1 MNLVCT
7 CCRPRLLPV
16 PMTESHLESVLFIE
30 RASFAAPWS
39 RKMFERE
46 LSNRSSRSTVFTI
59 NDEVVGFICY
69 WAIQNEAHL
78 LTVAVHPQH
87 RREGIGKAIMSHMEQ
102 MCLKEG
108 LNRIILEV
116 ARRNEEARNL
126 YKSFGFNAIGF
137 RKRYYKEI
145 DDDAIVME
153 KWLGSE
159 GESESQSGETGP
171 A

>member
-1 MNLVCT
+1 L
-7 CCRPRLLPV
+7 
-16 PMTESHLESVLFIE
+16 
-30 RASFAAPWS
+30 
-39 RKMFERE
+39 
-46 LSNRSSRSTVFTI
+46 I

-69 WAIQNEAHL
+69 WAVQNEAHL

-102 MCLKEG
+102 LCLKEG

-126 YKSFGFNAIGF
+126 YKSLGFNAIGF

-153 KWLGSE
+153 KWLGSK
-159 GESESQSGETGP
+159 GEAESQSGETGP
-171 A
+171 V